1 MKPYYE
7 KVPNLV
13 ERSTTKL
20 QEHMEKAMELVCKE
34 HYSTFYKH
42 LLVCDMALGPNFFK
56 EIQVHYNMNLKLEML
71 IEKPQML
78 AYSYLTP

>member
-1 MKPYYE
+1 
-7 KVPNLV
+7 
-13 ERSTTKL
+13 
-20 QEHMEKAMELVCKE
+20 MELVCKE

-71 IEKPQML
+71 IEKPQNVGILLFDSIVETLL
-78 AYSYLTP
+78 AQAME